1 MLDEQ
6 LDRIQELETYG
17 DKYKAE
23 LAFGK
28 LPDGRFSIVCDFKGR
43 LDQSKKGLVAFFRQV
58 PIMIVFN
65 KKNDLTILDKV
76 DKPVDTQLFQG
87 SKAQKLFRS
96 MKIISRGSG
105 NVEGRYDT
113 VAIRKI
119 NLKPFKPNSVLVVRL
134 DSYSSSQISKTT
146 REVPANVYYRAKGD
160 TKGLM
165 KEEEKPRPIK
175 EFIDPISIATTAL
188 VGFVLS
194 LAMIFGMLGLF
205 IASAKRDK
213 KREKELKTILKDG
226 KDWKVYIIKEDSPN
240 AFCIATPRMFIHT
253 GLIKILT
260 DEEVMA
266 VMLHEA
272 GHIKHHDMWKNFA
285 AQHTFMGMLV
295 ALAFATAGSAAA
307 PGLAI
312 ALMVMMVMHILGIQH
327 KIFALTLGRKGERS
341 ADSMAVKYG
350 YGSQMASALQKLEK
364 WITGTKAKRPC
375 GRTCQIMGKVDAA
388 LDEHPPL
395 KKRVETVLKEKE
407 TWEAKNLKSMGAAR
421 MFFSKKLGVE
431 DKK

>member
-175 EFIDPISIATTAL
+175 EFIDPITISAFAIASFVISIS
-188 VGFVLS
+188 V
-194 LAMIFGMLGLF
+194 IFAMLGMF
-205 IASAKRDK
+205 IAASKKEAKLSK
-213 KREKELKTILKDG
+213 KLNDIIKDG
-226 KDWKVYIIKEDSPN
+226 NNWQVYTIKDDTPN
-240 AFCIATPRMFIHT
+240 AFCIATPRMFIHS
-253 GLIKILT
+253 GLKKLLT
-260 DEEVMA
+260 EEELIA
-266 VMLHEA
+266 VMIHEA
-272 GHIKHHDMWKNFA
+272 GHIKNKDIWKKLTANY
-285 AQHTFMGMLV
+285 TFLGILV
-295 ALAFATAGSAAA
+295 GLSFVVAGPAA
-307 PGLAI
+307 PI
-312 ALMVMMVMHILGIQH
+312 AATISFAVFLIAKALGVDSIF
-327 KIFALTLGRKGERS
+327 FALTLGRRSERK
-341 ADSMAVKYG
+341 ADSMAVKHG
-350 YGSQMASALQKLEK
+350 YGSQLASALEKLDK
-364 WITGTKAKRPC
+364 WVVKLQSKRPC
-375 GRTCQIMGKVDAA
+375 GKMCRIVGKVDSAM
-388 LDEHPPL
+388 DEHPPL
-395 KKRVETVLKEKE
+395 KKRVETVLREKD